1 VSFKKIKHPYYHHPF
16 MIPIAKPVAILP
28 VNGMPRFVSVGKS
41 DAAAWLPP
49 TPPEAVL
56 LDIVFVTVDRTP

>member
-1 VSFKKIKHPYYHHPF
+1 

-49 TPPEAVL
+49 TPPEAVVL
-56 LDIVFVTVDRTP
+56 LAIVFVSG